1 MIIKQFRISV
11 ALTALAAIASVA
23 VSAGQV
29 VYRKAESKPL
39 KMQRTVYLSASA
51 ADLYGVGGTP
61 LTLVIANNT
70 TMTIPAGTRIYW
82 SIEHRNPS
90 NPNSWTETT
99 GSFLLSPNSGLGKTA
114 QLERPWP
121 IPPVAGPYTVKA
133 WCLPWAA
140 QN

>member
-1 MIIKQFRISV
+1 MVSAFSGSFRV
-11 ALTALAAIASVA
+11 ENAHGAVA

-29 VYRKAESKPL
+29 VYRKAKPL
-39 KMQRTVYLSASA
+39 KIQRTVYLSASA

-70 TMTIPAGTRIYW
+70 TMTIPEGTRIYW
-82 SIEHRNPS
+82 SIEHRKPS

-99 GSFLLSPNSGLGKTA
+99 GSFLLSPNSGGLARTG
-114 QLERPWP
+114 QLDRRWP